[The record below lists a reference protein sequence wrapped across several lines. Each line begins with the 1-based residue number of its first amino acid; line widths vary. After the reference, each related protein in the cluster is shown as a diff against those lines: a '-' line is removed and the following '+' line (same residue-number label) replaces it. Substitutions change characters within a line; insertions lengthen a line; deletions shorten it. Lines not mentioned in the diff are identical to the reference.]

1 MPRRFLQRKLPNMH
15 SVLGN
20 RRLRWI
26 GLGLKDSDLFHL
38 NRRSVSMAFL
48 VGLFTAF
55 LPVPGQLLIAALLAF
70 AVRCNLPLAM
80 ALIFVSNPLTIPPL
94 TLLCYRV
101 GAFLL
106 GNEAAPQQ
114 FHFTWEW
121 LTGQGIHLLP
131 TLLTGCLTLG
141 AGSGIT
147 GYLAVRWLWRWH
159 AVARW
164 RQRKATR
171 AATRSATPAPEAPQ
185 PPATQDRARPADS
198 TPARPRPPERRRS
211 RADP

>member
-80 ALIFVSNPLTIPPL
+80 ALIFS
-94 TLLCYRV
+94 
-101 GAFLL
+101 AFMAFSLQ
-106 GNEAAPQQ
+106 E
-114 FHFTWEW
+114 
-121 LTGQGIHLLP
+121 
-131 TLLTGCLTLG
+131 
-141 AGSGIT
+141 
-147 GYLAVRWLWRWH
+147 
-159 AVARW
+159 
-164 RQRKATR
+164 
-171 AATRSATPAPEAPQ
+171 
-185 PPATQDRARPADS
+185 
-198 TPARPRPPERRRS
+198 
-211 RADP
+211 